1 MSQTVFISNAAE
13 VITMAGHTNKPAKK
27 EAMSDINVIENGG
40 VWIEEGKIVA
50 VDTDENI
57 RAKYK
62 DHINTAEQIDA
73 TGKIVTPGLI
83 DPHTHLVHA
92 GTRENE
98 YAMRLKGKTYME
110 IMNAGGGIHA
120 TTRATQQATHEELYK
135 QSTKRLNQFLQHG
148 VTTVEAKSGY
158 GLTLEDELKQL
169 EVAEQ
174 LNKEHPV
181 DLVSTFMGAHAVP
194 LDEKNNPDKFVDRVI
209 EEMLPEVARRKLATF
224 NDVFCE
230 RGVFTPEQ
238 SKRILEAGK
247 AYGLT
252 PKIHADE
259 IEPYAGAE
267 LAAEVGAISAEHLLK
282 ASDEGIRS
290 MAEAG
295 VIGVL
300 LPGTAFFLMA
310 EYAQARRMIDAGVA
324 VALSTD
330 ANPGSSPTISLP
342 FIMNL
347 GCLNMGMTPE
357 EVLTATTINAAHAI
371 GCANEAG
378 SLETGKKAD
387 VTIWD
392 VPNYLFLS
400 YQYGMNHV
408 DTVIKAGK
416 QLVVG
421 GKLNEK
427 ITLNYMGRS

>member
-1 MSQTVFISNAAE
+1 MLISNASQ
-13 VITMAGHTNKPAKK
+13 VITMSGHSDKPAKK
-27 EAMSDINVIENGG
+27 GAMSEINIIENGSI
-40 VWIEEGKIVA
+40 WIEDDKIVE
-50 VDTDENI
+50 VGTDKEI
-57 RAKYK
+57 REKYK
-62 DHINTAEQIDA
+62 AQIDSATQIDA
-73 TGKIVTPGLI
+73 SGKTVTPGLV
-83 DPHTHLVHA
+83 DPHTHLVHV

-110 IMNAGGGIHA
+110 IMEAGGGIHA
-120 TTRATQQATHEELYK
+120 TTRATQEATHEQLYEE
-135 QSTKRLNQFLQHG
+135 SIKRLDKFLLHG

-158 GLTLEDELKQL
+158 GLTLEHELKQL

-174 LNKEHPV
+174 LQKEHPI

-194 LDEKNNPDKFVDRVI
+194 MDEKDNPEKFVDRVI
-209 EEMLPEVARRKLATF
+209 EEMIPEVAKRKLAKF

-247 AYGLT
+247 EYGLI

-259 IEPYAGAE
+259 IEPYGGAE
-267 LAAEVGAISAEHLLK
+267 LAAEVGAISADHLLK
-282 ASDEGIRS
+282 ASDEGIKA
-290 MAEAG
+290 MAEKG
-295 VIGVL
+295 VVGVL

-310 EYAQARRMIDAGVA
+310 EFAQARKMIDAGVA

-330 ANPGSSPTISLP
+330 QNPGSSPTISLP

-347 GCLNMGMTPE
+347 GCLKMGMTPE
-357 EVLTATTINAAHAI
+357 EVLTAATINAAHAI
-371 GCANEAG
+371 GVADEVG
-378 SLETGKKAD
+378 SLEAGKKAD
-387 VTIWD
+387 ITIFD
-392 VPNYLFLS
+392 VPNYLTLS

-421 GKLNEK
+421 G
-427 ITLNYMGRS
+427 TLQ